1 MQLSACLIMVLTII
15 NTELINFTKNKKIGQ
30 GENLVTSSSYYRPT
44 ERWKKLHVLG
54 LSQSQLPCSFSP
66 GHSHSLHTSHGKKQ
80 SM

>member
-1 MQLSACLIMVLTII
+1 MQLSACLIVFLTII
-15 NTELINFTKNKKIGQ
+15 NKELINFTSKIGQ
-30 GENLVTSSSYYRPT
+30 GDNLVTLSSYYRPT
-44 ERWKKLHVLG
+44 ERWKKIHVLG